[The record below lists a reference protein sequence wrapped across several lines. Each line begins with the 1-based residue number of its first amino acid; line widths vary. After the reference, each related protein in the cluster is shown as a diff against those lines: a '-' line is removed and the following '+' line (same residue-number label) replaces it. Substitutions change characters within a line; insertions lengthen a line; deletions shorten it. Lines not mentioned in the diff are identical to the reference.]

1 MDSMN
6 WTRTEKLA
14 ILCKLFISEGT
25 LRWLIDTN
33 YHRLENDIT
42 ERHSRCGCTPSS
54 THVCNFDISRM
65 SLAYCNLRQPR
76 TSAAGISSAVYLVF
90 VGSKPLYLT
99 CNHIEICSILCVLP
113 DKKKSETSTWKTWPT
128 IECSSSIRLKFC
140 AAVLRM
146 SKQKIHHMSTA
157 CAPNTIIATA
167 KPRQ

>member
-6 WTRTEKLA
+6 WTPTEKLA

-54 THVCNFDISRM
+54 THVCKFDLSRM
-65 SLAYCNLRQPR
+65 SLAYCNDVWHNHEHQQQAYHLQCIWFLWDRNHFIWLVI
-76 TSAAGISSAVYLVF
+76 TSKF
-90 VGSKPLYLT
+90 VRFYAF
-99 CNHIEICSILCVLP
+99 CQ
-113 DKKKSETSTWKTWPT
+113 KKTETSTWKTWPT

-146 SKQKIHHMSTA
+146 SKQKIHHKHVHRIRS
-157 CAPNTIIATA
+157 
-167 KPRQ
+167 